1 MLAVALDGSRVET
14 VESLAQDG
22 VLNPGAA
29 WDEGAAR
36 FPVRVLRPGVL
47 MTAKCLLERSPRPT
61 REQVREELSG
71 NLCRRTGY
79 QSLVEGVLAA
89 AEIAAGGGDE

>member
-1 MLAVALDGSRVET
+1 
-14 VESLAQDG
+14 
-22 VLNPGAA
+22 
-29 WDEGAAR
+29 
-36 FPVRVLRPGVL
+36 